1 LLEKDASSLG
11 DTGIVDVDDAPAPG
25 LNDLSGFPFQ
35 RSRVAPHPCRY
46 SVVRNGANVVV
57 RAGHCQGNDADGRFM
72 ISKMDSVNVPRMTE
86 ERDGKKSGANQDI
99 PDVLPLLPVRDLVVF
114 PYMIAPLRVSRPIS
128 LDAVNAALS
137 SEHRL
142 CFIVAQRD
150 SADEDPKPN
159 SLYRTGTVGIIMRMR
174 KLSDGGLKIL
184 IQGLC
189 RARIQRFIA
198 EQPSYKVRI
207 DVLEDLPPSSTVE
220 VEALARTVKGNVERV
235 AELGRTVQPELALVL
250 QNVDEPGRMADL
262 VASNLTLKLGD
273 AQQILETEDPAQR
286 LAKVNQ
292 ALENEIGILEVQN
305 RIQSRAKEEMSKTQ
319 RDYYL
324 REQLRQ
330 IRHELGD
337 ADSFRDEIEDL
348 RQKIEAAGLPHE
360 ARGEA
365 DKQLHRLE
373 QMSPESAEASVV
385 RSYLD
390 AMVELPWKE
399 PGEDPVDL
407 KMARTVLDED
417 HYNLEHIKERILDY
431 LAVHKLRQGAHG
443 PVLCFLGPPGVGKT
457 SLGRSI
463 ARALGRKF
471 VRISMG
477 GVRDEAEIR
486 GHRRTYVGALPGRIL
501 QGMKLAGTK
510 NPVFMLDEVDKLG
523 SDYRGDPSAALLE
536 VLDPEQNHTFR
547 DHYLGVPFDLSKVM
561 FIATANMGDTIP
573 PPLRDR
579 METLIL
585 SGYSEEEKLAI
596 AEKYLLP
603 KQIREAGLQPRDL
616 TMGRPV
622 LRKVISEYTREA
634 GLRELERQVAQIAR
648 KMARRQVEAAET
660 TTRGRK
666 VGHSV
671 SADELTKLLG
681 PPRYIP
687 DERQRVDEVGI
698 ANGLAWT
705 QVGGEVLHIEA
716 QSMAGKGNLILTGQL
731 GDVMKESAQA
741 ALSFARVQA
750 GSLGLRSDFL
760 ADREIHIHVP
770 AGGVPK
776 DGPSAGITM
785 ATVLVSLL
793 TGIAVKRDVAM
804 TGELTLRGRVLPV
817 GGLKE
822 KLLAAVRAGMRTA
835 IVPAGNMADLSE
847 IPPHMRDRI
856 KIEPVQ
862 TMQQVLAL
870 ALARPLPQNKSTVPV
885 AHVRAA
891 KVVTPARRGGAA

>member
-1 LLEKDASSLG
+1 MSAEGEGKRPSLG
-11 DTGIVDVDDAPAPG
+11 
-25 LNDLSGFPFQ
+25 
-35 RSRVAPHPCRY
+35 H
-46 SVVRNGANVVV
+46 
-57 RAGHCQGNDADGRFM
+57 
-72 ISKMDSVNVPRMTE
+72 E
-86 ERDGKKSGANQDI
+86 I

-128 LDAVNAALS
+128 LDAVQVALQN
-137 SEHRL
+137 EQRL
-142 CFIVAQRD
+142 CFIVAQRE
-150 SADEDPKPN
+150 SSEEDPKPS

-198 EQPSYKVRI
+198 EQPSYRVRLDI
-207 DVLEDLPPSSTVE
+207 LEEGTPASTVE
-220 VEALARTVKGNVERV
+220 LEALARTVKQNVERV

-262 VASNLTLKLGD
+262 VASNLTLKLAD
-273 AQQILETEDPAQR
+273 AQAILEMDDPVQR

-292 ALENEIGILEVQN
+292 ALENEVGILEVQN

-348 RQKIEAAGLPHE
+348 RQRIEAGGLPAE
-360 ARGEA
+360 ARAEA
-365 DKQLHRLE
+365 DKQLRRLE
-373 QMSPESAEASVV
+373 QMSPESAEAAVV
-385 RSYLD
+385 RSYVDVL
-390 AMVELPWKE
+390 VELPWKE
-399 PGEDPVDL
+399 PDEDPVDL
-407 KMARTVLDED
+407 RAARAVLDQD
-417 HYNLEHIKERILDY
+417 HYNLEHVKERILDY
-431 LAVHKLRQGAHG
+431 LAVHKLRRGAHG
-443 PVLCFLGPPGVGKT
+443 PLLCFLGPPGVGKT

-471 VRISMG
+471 VRISLG

-501 QGMKLAGTK
+501 QGMKQAGSK

-536 VLDPEQNHTFR
+536 VLDPEQNHAFR
-547 DHYLGVPFDLSKVM
+547 DHYLGVPYDLSKVM
-561 FIATANMGDTIP
+561 FIATANLADPIP
-573 PPLRDR
+573 APLRDR
-579 METLIL
+579 METLRL

-596 AEKYLLP
+596 AERFLVP
-603 KQIREAGLQPRDL
+603 KQIAEAGLSERDL
-616 TMGRPV
+616 SLGRPA
-622 LRKVISEYTREA
+622 LRKIISEYTREA
-634 GLRELERQVAQIAR
+634 GLRELERQVAQLARKIAR
-648 KMARRQVEAAET
+648 RLVESGEAS
-660 TTRGRK
+660 TRGRK
-666 VGHSV
+666 VSPV
-671 SADELTKLLG
+671 RAAVTPEELAKLLG
-681 PPRYIP
+681 PPKFIP

-705 QVGGEVLHIEA
+705 QAGGEVLHVEA
-716 QSMAGKGNLILTGQL
+716 QMMTGKGNLILTGQL
-731 GDVMKESAQA
+731 GEVMKESAQA

-750 GSLGLRSDFL
+750 TRLGLRSDFL
-760 ADREIHIHVP
+760 SDREIHIHVP

-785 ATVLVSLL
+785 ACVLVSLVS
-793 TGIAVKRDVAM
+793 GIPVRRDVAM
-804 TGELTLRGRVLPV
+804 TGEITLRGRVLPI

-822 KLLAAVRAGMRTA
+822 KLLAAVRAGMRVA
-835 IVPAGNMADLSE
+835 IVPAANMAELSE
-847 IPPHMRDRI
+847 IPSHLRQRI
-856 KIEPVQ
+856 KIQSVHTVDE
-862 TMQQVLAL
+862 AL
-870 ALARPLPQNKSTVPV
+870 IVALARPLPHPKSAAV
-885 AHVRAA
+885 APRGPAA
-891 KVVTPARRGGAA
+891 RVVTPPGRGGAA

>member
-1 LLEKDASSLG
+1 MSAEGEGKRPSLG
-11 DTGIVDVDDAPAPG
+11 
-25 LNDLSGFPFQ
+25 
-35 RSRVAPHPCRY
+35 H
-46 SVVRNGANVVV
+46 
-57 RAGHCQGNDADGRFM
+57 
-72 ISKMDSVNVPRMTE
+72 E
-86 ERDGKKSGANQDI
+86 I

-128 LDAVNAALS
+128 LDAVQVALQN
-137 SEHRL
+137 EQRL
-142 CFIVAQRD
+142 CFIVAQRE
-150 SADEDPKPN
+150 SSEEDPKPS

-198 EQPSYKVRI
+198 EQPSYRVRLDI
-207 DVLEDLPPSSTVE
+207 LEEGTPASTVE
-220 VEALARTVKGNVERV
+220 LEALARTVKQNVERV

-262 VASNLTLKLGD
+262 VASNLTLKLAD
-273 AQQILETEDPAQR
+273 AQAILEMDDPVQR

-292 ALENEIGILEVQN
+292 ALENEVGILEVQN

-348 RQKIEAAGLPHE
+348 RQRIEAGGLPAE
-360 ARGEA
+360 ARAEA
-365 DKQLHRLE
+365 DKQLRRLE
-373 QMSPESAEASVV
+373 QMSPESAEAAVV
-385 RSYLD
+385 RSYVDVL
-390 AMVELPWKE
+390 VELPWKE
-399 PGEDPVDL
+399 PDEDPVDL
-407 KMARTVLDED
+407 RAARAVLDQD
-417 HYNLEHIKERILDY
+417 HYNLEHVKERILDY
-431 LAVHKLRQGAHG
+431 LAVHKLRRGAHG
-443 PVLCFLGPPGVGKT
+443 PLLCFLGPPGVGKT

-471 VRISMG
+471 VRISLG

-501 QGMKLAGTK
+501 QGMKQAGSK

-536 VLDPEQNHTFR
+536 VLDPEQNHAFR
-547 DHYLGVPFDLSKVM
+547 DHYLGVPYDLSKVM
-561 FIATANMGDTIP
+561 FIATANLADPIP
-573 PPLRDR
+573 APLRDR
-579 METLIL
+579 METLRL

-596 AEKYLLP
+596 AERFLVP
-603 KQIREAGLQPRDL
+603 KQIAEAGLSERDL
-616 TMGRPV
+616 SLGRPA
-622 LRKVISEYTREA
+622 LRKIISEYTREA
-634 GLRELERQVAQIAR
+634 GLRELERQVAQLARKIAR
-648 KMARRQVEAAET
+648 RLVESGEAS
-660 TTRGRK
+660 TRGRK
-666 VGHSV
+666 VSPV
-671 SADELTKLLG
+671 RAAVTPEDLAKLLG
-681 PPRYIP
+681 PPKFIP

-705 QVGGEVLHIEA
+705 QAGGEVLHVEA
-716 QSMAGKGNLILTGQL
+716 QMMTGKGNLILTGQL
-731 GDVMKESAQA
+731 GEVMKESAQA

-750 GSLGLRSDFL
+750 TRLGLRSDFL
-760 ADREIHIHVP
+760 SDREIHIHVP

-785 ATVLVSLL
+785 ACVLVSLVS
-793 TGIAVKRDVAM
+793 GIPVRRDVAM
-804 TGELTLRGRVLPV
+804 TGEITLRGRVLPI

-822 KLLAAVRAGMRTA
+822 KLLAAVRAGMRVA
-835 IVPAGNMADLSE
+835 IVPAANMAELSE
-847 IPPHMRDRI
+847 IPSHLRQRI
-856 KIEPVQ
+856 KIQSVHTVDE
-862 TMQQVLAL
+862 AL
-870 ALARPLPQNKSTVPV
+870 IVALARPLPHPKSAAV
-885 AHVRAA
+885 APRGPAA
-891 KVVTPARRGGAA
+891 RVVTPPGRGGAA

>member
-1 LLEKDASSLG
+1 MSAEGEGKK
-11 DTGIVDVDDAPAPG
+11 PG
-25 LNDLSGFPFQ
+25 L
-35 RSRVAPHPCRY
+35 
-46 SVVRNGANVVV
+46 
-57 RAGHCQGNDADGRFM
+57 GH
-72 ISKMDSVNVPRMTE
+72 E
-86 ERDGKKSGANQDI
+86 I

-128 LDAVNAALS
+128 LDAVQVALQNDQ
-137 SEHRL
+137 RL
-142 CFIVAQRD
+142 CFIVAQRE
-150 SADEDPKPN
+150 SAEEDPKPS
-159 SLYRTGTVGIIMRMR
+159 SLYHTGTVGIIMRMR

-198 EQPSYKVRI
+198 EHPSYRVRLDI
-207 DVLEDLPPSSTVE
+207 MEEPTPASTVE
-220 VEALARTVKGNVERV
+220 LEALARTVKQNVERV

-262 VASNLTLKLGD
+262 VASNLTLKLAD
-273 AQQILETEDPAQR
+273 AQAILEMDDPVQR

-292 ALENEIGILEVQN
+292 ALENEVGILEVQN

-348 RQKIEAAGLPHE
+348 RQRIEAGGLPAE
-360 ARGEA
+360 ARAEA
-365 DKQLHRLE
+365 DKQLRRLE

-385 RSYLD
+385 RSYVDVL
-390 AMVELPWKE
+390 VELPWKE

-407 KMARTVLDED
+407 RAARAVLDQD
-417 HYNLEHIKERILDY
+417 HYNLEHVKERILDY
-431 LAVHKLRQGAHG
+431 LAVHKLRRGAHG
-443 PVLCFLGPPGVGKT
+443 PLLCFLGPPGVGKT

-471 VRISMG
+471 VRISLG

-501 QGMKLAGTK
+501 QGMKQAGSK

-536 VLDPEQNHTFR
+536 VLDPEQNHAFR
-547 DHYLGVPFDLSKVM
+547 DHYLGVPYDLSKVM
-561 FIATANMGDTIP
+561 FIATANLADTIP

-579 METLIL
+579 METLRL

-596 AEKYLLP
+596 AEKFLVP
-603 KQIREAGLQPRDL
+603 KQIAEAGLSERDL
-616 TMGRPV
+616 SLARPA
-622 LRKVISEYTREA
+622 LRRIISEYTREA
-634 GLRELERQVAQIAR
+634 GLRELERQVAQLAR
-648 KMARRQVEAAET
+648 KMARRLVESGLAPAQ
-660 TTRGRK
+660 GRK
-666 VGHSV
+666 AGRTLVT
-671 SADELTKLLG
+671 AEDLAKLLG
-681 PPRYIP
+681 PPKFIP

-705 QVGGEVLHIEA
+705 QAGGEVLHVEA
-716 QSMAGKGNLILTGQL
+716 QMMPGKGNLILTGQL
-731 GDVMKESAQA
+731 GEVMKESAQA

-750 GSLGLRSDFL
+750 TRLGLRSDFL

-785 ATVLVSLL
+785 ACVLVSLVS
-793 TGIAVKRDVAM
+793 GIPVRRDVAM
-804 TGELTLRGRVLPV
+804 TGEITLRGRVLPI

-822 KLLAAVRAGMRTA
+822 KLLAAVRAGMRVA
-835 IVPAGNMADLSE
+835 IVPASNMAELSE
-847 IPPHMRDRI
+847 IPAHLRQRI
-856 KIEPVQ
+856 KIQPVH
-862 TMQQVLAL
+862 TVDEAL
-870 ALARPLPQNKSTVPV
+870 VVALTRPVSHTKSAAV
-885 AHVRAA
+885 APRGAAA
-891 KVVTPARRGGAA
+891 KVVTPPRRGGAA